1 MLYNMQIAFWQ
12 SDISLVKKDRFYIS
26 LNMKTLNENISL
38 LISEKENARLL
49 AMQQAT
55 CGMS

>member
-1 MLYNMQIAFWQ
+1 
-12 SDISLVKKDRFYIS
+12 
-26 LNMKTLNENISL
+26 MKTLNENISL